1 MLVLLGLS
9 FVKIALGVLYTSITV
24 IVVYILYKRLLR
36 YMNKGV
42 PNKALY
48 CELNAL
54 EQDPAKGIL
63 EFYFTSLES
72 KKVSVE
78 ILDESYQS
86 IEILADR
93 DFEAGQHI
101 VRYDSTKVSNG
112 VYYYQLKTDNQQTMK
127 MMRILN

>member
-48 CELNAL
+48 CELNTL
-54 EQDPAKGIL
+54 EQDPAKGML
-63 EFYFTSLES
+63 EFYFTSSES
-72 KKVSVE
+72 KKVSFE
-78 ILDESYQS
+78 ILDENYKS
-86 IEILADR
+86 IEMLVEK
-93 DFEAGQHI
+93 DFDPGQHI
-101 VRYDSTKVSNG
+101 VRFDSTKVTNG
-112 VYYYQLKTDNQQTMK
+112 TYFYQIKTDNQQTMK
-127 MMRILN
+127 MMHIAN

>member
-1 MLVLLGLS
+1 
-9 FVKIALGVLYTSITV
+9 
-24 IVVYILYKRLLR
+24 
-36 YMNKGV
+36 MNKGV

>member
-36 YMNKGV
+36 YMNRGV

>member
-42 PNKALY
+42 PNKAIY

>member
-72 KKVSVE
+72 KKVSVV